1 MSSDPEQRHVC
12 FLEKGY
18 CKALCDFL
26 FEQFIQNSF
35 GPRPPCTKYNQEV
48 IDLCQP
54 AMQKRSEEH
63 SSPKRCFFLPSF
75 LCCLFLYKKGKKTI
89 PLLSHPLLVIFEA
102 RPSLLVLHACINK
115 LTTDFRRSRPPPNH
129 PLVLLSDFLS
139 SSHLLNHRTNQWPLL
154 FLLLSMSF
162 VQHTHTVDAGVNF
175 HSIENVN
182 RKCNSDYDATA
193 VTVNAHFFYAAD
205 IRAGR

>member
-1 MSSDPEQRHVC
+1 MC

-75 LCCLFLYKKGKKTI
+75 LPLLPISLQKRKKNNI

-102 RPSLLVLHACINK
+102 WPSLLVLHACINK
-115 LTTDFRRSRPPPNH
+115 LTTDFRRSRLPPIIYSSFYLIFFP
-129 PLVLLSDFLS
+129 PLICSTTEQTNGLCSFCYYRCLLYNTLTQLMRGSIF
-139 SSHLLNHRTNQWPLL
+139 TPLR
-154 FLLLSMSF
+154 M
-162 VQHTHTVDAGVNF
+162 
-175 HSIENVN
+175 SIESAILTMMPQPSLST
-182 RKCNSDYDATA
+182 RTS
-193 VTVNAHFFYAAD
+193 FMQL
-205 IRAGR
+205 I